1 MRPKSRAPRNE
12 TPLKDDLVA
21 EMLFHAGPSREV
33 ARQLG
38 AALLNDA
45 EERLRGAALLDAL
58 GQLPGQ
64 GAPEV
69 ISDLAVYAPVTED
82 PDLSL
87 EEGDEDEDAR
97 FPLRPVSAF
106 LIEAVDRPLPH
117 RVLDPLLVEKGELQ
131 MGEPSE

>member
-1 MRPKSRAPRNE
+1 MPVRPGKWRVSSAPHFSMTLRSAS
-12 TPLKDDLVA
+12 V
-21 EMLFHAGPSREV
+21 V
-33 ARQLG
+33 
-38 AALLNDA
+38 
-45 EERLRGAALLDAL
+45 RLLLDAL

-64 GAPEV
+64 RAPEI

-87 EEGDEDEDAR
+87 KEGDEDEDAR